1 MKMLAPLSIAALC
14 CLSPVSSAADY
25 AEPDILHATFIA
37 FQQPGV
43 FSEDYIASQK
53 RILEDAARQGNA
65 VARLVVDKFSDV
77 AIDRKADTFVV
88 LADKSP

>member
-14 CLSPVSSAADY
+14 CLSPDTRATDY
-25 AEPDILHATFIA
+25 AEAEILHATFAA

-43 FSEDYIASQK
+43 FSADYIADQK
-53 RILEDAARQGNA
+53 RMLEAAARQGNA

-77 AIDRKADTFVV
+77 ATDRKADTIVA
-88 LADKSP
+88 LGDKSP